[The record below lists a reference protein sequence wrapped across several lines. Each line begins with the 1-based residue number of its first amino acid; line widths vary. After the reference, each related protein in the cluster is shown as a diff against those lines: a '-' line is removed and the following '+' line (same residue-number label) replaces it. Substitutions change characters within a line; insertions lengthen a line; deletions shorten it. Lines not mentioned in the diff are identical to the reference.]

1 MDSSHGEENTDP
13 IVNVA
18 HQSKLFY
25 DQGQMLSHIDM
36 TELYWDKTIFYL
48 LDYFAWGIG

>member
-1 MDSSHGEENTDP
+1 MT
-13 IVNVA
+13 
-18 HQSKLFY
+18 
-25 DQGQMLSHIDM
+25 QGQMLSHIDM